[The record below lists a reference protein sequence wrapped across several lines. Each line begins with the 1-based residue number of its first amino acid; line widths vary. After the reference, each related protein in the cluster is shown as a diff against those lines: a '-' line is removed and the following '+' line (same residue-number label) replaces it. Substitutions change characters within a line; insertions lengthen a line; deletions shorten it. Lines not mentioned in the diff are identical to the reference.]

1 MLKKFLRLGLLLP
14 TIACAQT
21 AIPDAIQVP
30 EGNNRVL
37 LLHAKG
43 DQIYQCIN
51 QKGEYSWLLQGPN
64 ALLFDASG
72 QLVGSHSTGPEWK
85 YKDGSHTKGQ
95 VVKKADV
102 TPDSAVAWLL
112 LETID
117 PKGNG
122 ILANARFIQ
131 RVNTRGGL
139 PPTSACNNN
148 HLGIEK
154 PIAYSA
160 DYIFYAEK

>member
-1 MLKKFLRLGLLLP
+1 MLKKIIHLWLLLP
-14 TIACAQT
+14 AIACAQI

-37 LLHAKG
+37 SLHAKG
-43 DQIYQCIN
+43 DQIYQCSS
-51 QKGEYSWLLQGPN
+51 QKGEYSWQLQAPD
-64 ALLFDASG
+64 ALLYDASG
-72 QLVGSHSTGPEWK
+72 QLVGSHSAGPEWK
-85 YKDGSHTKGQ
+85 YRDGSHIKGQ
-95 VVKKADV
+95 VIKKVDV

-112 LETID
+112 LETSE
-117 PKGNG
+117 PQGKG
-122 ILANARFIQ
+122 LLSSASFIQ

-139 PPTSACNNN
+139 PPTLACNSN

-154 PIAYSA
+154 QVAYSA

>member
-1 MLKKFLRLGLLLP
+1 MLKKILQLWLLLP
-14 TIACAQT
+14 AIACAQT

-37 LLHAKG
+37 SLHAKG
-43 DQIYQCIN
+43 DQIYQCIS
-51 QKGEYSWLLQGPN
+51 QEGEYSWQLQGPN

-72 QLVGSHSTGPEWK
+72 QLVGSHSAGPEWR
-85 YKDGSHTKGQ
+85 YKDGSHIKGQ
-95 VVKKADV
+95 VIKKVDV

-112 LETID
+112 LETIE

-122 ILANARFIQ
+122 ILASARFIQ

-139 PPTSACNNN
+139 PPASDCNNN